1 MNKVNKIFFF
11 LYLLVI
17 KIAYS
22 NKFLFSVI
30 ISIYNT
36 GRYLDDS
43 IGSILNQTIG
53 INQIQIILVNDGS
66 IDETEKICLQ
76 YQKKFPKN
84 IKYIKIEHSGVSV
97 GRNIGLKYV
106 EGEFINFLDSD
117 DKWDSKAFQIV
128 LFFFRYYKKINII
141 GCRIKF
147 FELYNSYHPLDFKFT
162 KTRVVNINKEYNC
175 IQLSSSSSFFRY
187 SLIKKEKFKPGI
199 FNGEDTRFINNILL
213 KDPKIGLI
221 KEAIYYYRKRKD
233 STSAIQNKI
242 NKEGFYTSI
251 IKSVD
256 QYLLNKSINL
266 YNRIE
271 PFIQYYIAYNS
282 LFRIIIPSYLYLEAS
297 KFYSYSN
304 LFENIIKHVEDKYI
318 IEQKIL
324 SLKEKLLLLSK
335 KYNKDIRN
343 DVILKNQ
350 YFIYSDFI
358 LINLK
363 EAKNILIWKILE
375 IKNNYLHLEGKDDFF
390 LSQNTYFY
398 YCLVS
403 NKIIYPKYI
412 YFSGYDL
419 ITMYG
424 RSYKG
429 RVVIFD
435 IPIED
440 YNNISI
446 NFYLSYK
453 GIDSE
458 IFPFLG
464 WFSHIPNIENGYYS
478 SKKYML
484 KIIDKRIH
492 IYKYNKNK
500 ENIFEKKYCNQ
511 LRIIHKDN
519 LIKYRTNFIRYKNKN
534 KYNKPIWIIN
544 DKLKSAGENGE
555 YFFRFLKAK
564 NPKNLIYYYL
574 INSNSSD
581 FIRLKQLGNILE
593 FGSEKHLNI
602 FIKSDKILSSEYETN
617 ANNPFEN
624 EYKYIR
630 DLIHFNYIF
639 IQHGIIKDDL
649 SVELNKIT
657 RNFNFILTSSKKE
670 YNSILKGNYGYK
682 ENNIIITGLPRYDYL
697 HKLRNSIKKE
707 KIILIFPTWR
717 KYIKNSYDFK
727 TFESIYSITFNLTNY
742 FNFYNNLINND
753 VLLRYMEKYNYTGV
767 LCLHPYFSKQWI
779 DFKQNKIFSV
789 LKECNYQ
796 KLLLK
801 SSLLITDYS
810 SIFFDFGY
818 LNKPVIYSHFDYK
831 EYRANH
837 FRKGYFDYIKNGF
850 GVVCSNI
857 SCLIKNIILQINKGC
872 ILEKRYLKRI
882 NNFFKY
888 KDDRNC
894 ERLYSNLIYDSKN
907 DYNNLNHENIFF
919 IIISFLLLILIKFY

>member
-1 MNKVNKIFFF
+1 MNKVNEIFFF
-11 LYLLVI
+11 ICLIVI

-147 FELYNSYHPLDFKFT
+147 FELYNSYHPLDYKFT

-282 LFRIIIPSYLYLEAS
+282 LFRIIIPSYLYLKAS

-304 LFENIIKHVEDKYI
+304 LFENIIKHIEDKYI

-534 KYNKPIWIIN
+534 KYNKQIWIIN

-670 YNSILKGNYGYK
+670 YNSILKGNYGYN
-682 ENNIIITGLPRYDYL
+682 ENNIIITGLPRYDNL

-753 VLLRYMEKYNYTGV
+753 VLLRHMEKYNYTGV

-789 LKECNYQ
+789 LSECNYQ

-872 ILEKRYLKRI
+872 ILEKRYFKRI

>member
-1 MNKVNKIFFF
+1 MNKVNIILFMN
-11 LYLLVI
+11 LLLI
-17 KIAYS
+17 KIACT

-53 INQIQIILVNDGS
+53 INQIQIILINDGS
-66 IDETEKICLQ
+66 IDETEKICIQ
-76 YQKKFPKN
+76 YQKKYPKN

-106 EGEFINFLDSD
+106 EGKFINFLDAD
-117 DKWDSKAFQIV
+117 DKWDSKAFQLV
-128 LFFFRYYKKINII
+128 LVFFLYYKKINII

-147 FELYNSYHPLDFKFT
+147 FEQYNSYHPLDYKFT
-162 KTRVVNINKEYNC
+162 KTRVVDMNKEYNC

-187 SLIKKEKFKPGI
+187 SSIKNKKFKPGI

-233 STSAIQNKI
+233 STSAIQNTI
-242 NKEGFYTSI
+242 NKEEYYSSI

-282 LFRIIIPSYLYLEAS
+282 LFRIIIPSYLYLEAT
-297 KFYSYSN
+297 KFYSYSH
-304 LFENIIKHVEDKYI
+304 LFESIIKHVEDKYI

-335 KYNKDIRN
+335 KYKEDIMHN
-343 DVILKNQ
+343 VKLQNE
-350 YFIYSDFI
+350 YFLYSEFI
-358 LINLK
+358 LINIK

-375 IKNNYLHLEGKDDFF
+375 IKNNYLHLEGKDNFF
-390 LSQNTYFY
+390 LSQKTYFY
-398 YCLVS
+398 YCVIS

-412 YFSGYDL
+412 DFSGYDL

-429 RVVIFD
+429 RIVIFE
-435 IPIED
+435 IPIKD
-440 YNNISI
+440 CNNISI

-458 IFPFLG
+458 IFPSLG
-464 WFSHIPNIENGYYS
+464 WFTHIPNIENGYYS
-478 SKKYML
+478 SKKYIL

-492 IYKYNKNK
+492 IYKHNKNK
-500 ENIFEKKYCNQ
+500 EKIFEKKYCNQ
-511 LRIIHKDN
+511 LRIIHKDH
-519 LIKYRTNFIRYKNKN
+519 LIKYRTNFITYKNKN
-534 KYNKPIWIIN
+534 KDNKQIWIIN
-544 DKLKSAGENGE
+544 DKLTSAGENGE
-555 YFFRFLKAK
+555 YFFRFLKNK
-564 NPKNLIYYYL
+564 NPKNLIFYYV
-574 INSNSSD
+574 INSNCSD
-581 FIRLKQLGNILE
+581 FIRLKQLGNIIE

-602 FIKSDKILSSEYETN
+602 YLKSDKILSSEYETK

-639 IQHGIIKDDL
+639 IQHGIVKDDL
-649 SVELNKIT
+649 SLELNKIIK
-657 RNFNFILTSSKKE
+657 NFNLILTSSKKE
-670 YNSILKGNYGYK
+670 YNSFLKENYGYN
-682 ENNIIITGLPRYDYL
+682 ENNIIITGLPRYDNL
-697 HKLRNSIKKE
+697 QKLRNYIKIE
-707 KIILIFPTWR
+707 KILLIFPTWR

-727 TFESIYSITFNLTNY
+727 TYESIYSITFKLTNY

-753 VLLRYMEKYNYTGV
+753 ELLRHMEKYNYRGI
-767 LCLHPYFSKQWI
+767 LCLHPYFSKQ
-779 DFKQNKIFSV
+779 
-789 LKECNYQ
+789 
-796 KLLLK
+796 
-801 SSLLITDYS
+801 
-810 SIFFDFGY
+810 
-818 LNKPVIYSHFDYK
+818 
-831 EYRANH
+831 
-837 FRKGYFDYIKNGF
+837 
-850 GVVCSNI
+850 
-857 SCLIKNIILQINKGC
+857 
-872 ILEKRYLKRI
+872 
-882 NNFFKY
+882 
-888 KDDRNC
+888 
-894 ERLYSNLIYDSKN
+894 
-907 DYNNLNHENIFF
+907 
-919 IIISFLLLILIKFY
+919 